1 MAKIT
6 VIHGDAARQQLA
18 ADLIMTDP
26 PYDMAGAKLARILH
40 NYQADHLVLITTMR
54 QLLEFVQAAPDWRLA
69 FDAVMD
75 GVAPKKSRN
84 YNAPNYV
91 HQTVVYMTRNGA
103 RSVFDRRRRQRSDV
117 FEASNYWPTILYA
130 PRDNMQ
136 QHGMAK
142 NQNAITDILAGF
154 AVQTVVDPFA
164 GSGTTALAA
173 AELEMGCTVVE
184 IDQDAARQIVKQ
196 LRYVGAC
203 TEMIE
208 IAS

>member
-6 VIHGDAARQQLA
+6 VIHGDAAGQLLT
-18 ADLIMTDP
+18 ADMIMTDP
-26 PYDMAGAKLARILH
+26 PYDMAGAKLARIMG

-54 QLLEFVQAAPDWRLA
+54 QLLEFVQAAPDWRLS

-84 YNAPNYV
+84 YSTPNYV

-117 FEASNYWPTILYA
+117 FAASNYWPTILYA
-130 PRDNMQ
+130 PRDGMQ

-142 NQNAITDILAGF
+142 NLGAITDILAGF
-154 AVQTVVDPFA
+154 NVQSVVDPFG

-173 AELEMGCTVVE
+173 AELELDCIVVE
-184 IDQDAARQIVKQ
+184 IDQAAARQIVKQ
-196 LRYVGAC
+196 LRYVGAY

-208 IAS
+208 SAS